1 MNEDDRDIVEF
12 TDEEGNSIL
21 LEVLDTFFY
30 NGEEFAVLADAIDE
44 DEEAALCGECGQSDE
59 SGEGCAC
66 GCCGCGTAEGDDEEE
81 GEDVYLMKIVP
92 STSEDGEEMEEF
104 VPVEDDDLMEKLI
117 EIVQTRFGEDDEDDE

>member
-66 GCCGCGTAEGDDEEE
+66 GCCGCGTAEGEEDE

-117 EIVQTRFGEDDEDDE
+117 EIVQTRFVEDDEDDE